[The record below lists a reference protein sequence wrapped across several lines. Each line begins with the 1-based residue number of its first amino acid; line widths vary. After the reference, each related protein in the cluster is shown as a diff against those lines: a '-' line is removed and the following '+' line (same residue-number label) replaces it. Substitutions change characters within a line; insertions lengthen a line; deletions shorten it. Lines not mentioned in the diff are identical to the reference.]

1 MAGGGFAVG
10 DAPSGDYGGGIT
22 FSVVVTCLMAASGGL
37 IFGYDIGISGT
48 SRPRVCVANL
58 QCCNVQSTDM
68 SHSLPVNFDR
78 SGGVTAMESFLA
90 EFFPGV
96 LRRMAAARR
105 DQYCVYDSHVLT
117 AFTSSLY
124 LAGLVASLAAS
135 RVTRAVGRQ
144 AVMLAGGAF
153 FFAGAAVNAAAV
165 NIAMLIVGRMLLGFG
180 IGFTNQVY
188 LVHSELINE
197 F

>member
-1 MAGGGFAVG
+1 
-10 DAPSGDYGGGIT
+10 
-22 FSVVVTCLMAASGGL
+22 
-37 IFGYDIGISGT
+37 
-48 SRPRVCVANL
+48 
-58 QCCNVQSTDM
+58 
-68 SHSLPVNFDR
+68 
-78 SGGVTAMESFLA
+78 MESFLE

-188 LVHSELINE
+188 FVHRSLNLHKYKQTSELINE

>member
-1 MAGGGFAVG
+1 
-10 DAPSGDYGGGIT
+10 
-22 FSVVVTCLMAASGGL
+22 
-37 IFGYDIGISGT
+37 
-48 SRPRVCVANL
+48 
-58 QCCNVQSTDM
+58 
-68 SHSLPVNFDR
+68 
-78 SGGVTAMESFLA
+78 MESFLE

-124 LAGLVASLAAS
+124 LAGLVASLAAG

-188 LVHSELINE
+188 LVFITADLCLEPVLN

>member
-1 MAGGGFAVG
+1 MAGGGFAVAA
-10 DAPSGDYGGGIT
+10 DAAPSADYGGRVT

-37 IFGYDIGISGT
+37 IFGYDIGISG
-48 SRPRVCVANL
+48 
-58 QCCNVQSTDM
+58 
-68 SHSLPVNFDR
+68 
-78 SGGVTAMESFLA
+78 GVTAMESFLSA
-90 EFFPGV
+90 FFPGV

-105 DQYCVYDSHVLT
+105 DQYCVYDSHALT

-124 LAGLVASLAAS
+124 LAGLAASLVAS

-144 AVMLAGGAF
+144 AVMLAGGAL

-180 IGFTNQVY
+180 IGFTNQVRRV
-188 LVHSELINE
+188 LLQQSL
-197 F
+197 

>member
-1 MAGGGFAVG
+1 MAGGGFAVA

-37 IFGYDIGISGT
+37 IFGYDIGISG
-48 SRPRVCVANL
+48 
-58 QCCNVQSTDM
+58 
-68 SHSLPVNFDR
+68 
-78 SGGVTAMESFLA
+78 GVTAMESFLE

-124 LAGLVASLAAS
+124 LAGLVASLAAG

-180 IGFTNQVY
+180 IGFTNQVCLVFMTADLY
-188 LVHSELINE
+188 LEPPLN